1 MLVPAGAATDAV
13 IEDLA
18 ALFESNDIIIDVGNA
33 NFRDQIRRADSLE
46 KRGLRFLGMGVSG
59 GAEGARK
66 GPAFFPG
73 GTLSVWND
81 VKHIIERD
89 QDGLHRVAVARRAK
103 LEDQEQGVSRK
114 VGVHSHWRKVWHR
127 GRVSMGTA
135 KRSSFEKTA
144 RKKDCRYVDAF
155 GTAFQIQCQGIVHH
169 TLRELYGD
177 CFARYSD
184 KEFLVYEGERFTFSQ
199 AMEISVALARSLRQ
213 DFGVQRGSC
222 AAIAGR
228 NFPEWIFTFMA
239 VTSHLGAVALP
250 VNAWWTGNELKYGLE
265 DSQSCLL
272 VADTERL
279 ERAPFISSMG
289 IPAICMRAGSST
301 PPHGAQRFEEVV
313 IAGQKLQPLNTAAVT
328 QDDRAMLMYTS
339 GTTGMPKGVVSTH
352 RNICSALNTLRM
364 YFVHEQPARQLVV
377 ILAVPLFHVT
387 GSHIAML
394 AAICRGDR
402 LILMYK
408 WNATRALQLIQ
419 EEKVNSIVGVP
430 TNTYELVNHPDFQKY
445 DTSSMT
451 NVGGGGA
458 AFAAPMIKRVQQTFQ
473 KAKAGTGYG
482 LTETNAVSVIM
493 PALLFPARP
502 TSCGLPVANVDV
514 CILGEG
520 DAKLPPG
527 GVGEICLRGP
537 AIMQEYWRKPDK
549 TMEAFHVDEH
559 GELWFRTGDIG
570 AVDEDDFVYIMDRA
584 KDIII
589 RGGENISAS
598 EVETALYEH
607 PAVAE
612 VAAVGM
618 PDEVLGETVAVA
630 IVFRKGKAPP
640 NEEELRAFAA
650 ERLPR
655 HVVPKEFFTWPGEAL
670 PR

>member
-1 MLVPAGAATDAV
+1 MATSDEGSDA
-13 IEDLA
+13 DK
-18 ALFESNDIIIDVGNA
+18 S
-33 NFRDQIRRADSLE
+33 DQVVKHWLKEYRKSLE
-46 KRGLRFLGMGVSG
+46 RMTAVDGPFPL
-59 GAEGARK
+59 AEEDVQHYGTSQRYRCWQK
-66 GPAFFPG
+66 GPN
-73 GTLSVWND
+73 S
-81 VKHIIERD
+81 
-89 QDGLHRVAVARRAK
+89 
-103 LEDQEQGVSRK
+103 
-114 VGVHSHWRKVWHR
+114 
-127 GRVSMGTA
+127 
-135 KRSSFEKTA
+135 
-144 RKKDCRYVDAF
+144 
-155 GTAFQIQCQGIVHH
+155 IVHH

-199 AMEISVALARSLRQ
+199 AMEISVALSRALRHNY
-213 DFGVQRGSC
+213 DVQRGSC
-222 AAIAGR
+222 VAIAGR
-228 NFPEWIFTFMA
+228 NFPEWVFTFVA

-272 VADTERL
+272 VADMERL
-279 ERAPFISSMG
+279 ERAPFISGMG
-289 IPAICMRAGSST
+289 IPAVCMRAGST
-301 PPHGAQRFEEVV
+301 APPHGAERFEEVV
-313 IAGQKLQPLNTAAVT
+313 IAGQKLQPLNTAALT

-364 YFVHEQPARQLVV
+364 YFVHEQPLRQLVV

-387 GSHIAML
+387 GSHVAML

-408 WNATRALQLIQ
+408 WNATKALQLIQ

-430 TNTYELVNHPDFQKY
+430 TNTYELVNHPDFKKF

-458 AFAAPMIKRVQQTFQ
+458 AFAAPMIKRVRQTFE

-493 PALLFPARP
+493 PAVLFPERP
-502 TSCGLPVANVDV
+502 TSCGLPVVNVDV

-537 AIMQEYWRKPDK
+537 AIMQEYWRKPDR
-549 TMEAFHVDEH
+549 TAEAFHVDEH

-589 RGGENISAS
+589 RGGENISAN

-607 PAVAE
+607 PDVAE

-618 PDEVLGETVAVA
+618 PDDALGETVAVA
-630 IVFRKGKAPP
+630 IVFRKGKTPP
-640 NEEELRAFAA
+640 KEDELRAFAA

-655 HVVPKEFFTWPGEAL
+655 HMVPKEFFSWPGEAL
-670 PR
+670 PRGATEKIQKRAIRADLAKLRKGPDTTSKL